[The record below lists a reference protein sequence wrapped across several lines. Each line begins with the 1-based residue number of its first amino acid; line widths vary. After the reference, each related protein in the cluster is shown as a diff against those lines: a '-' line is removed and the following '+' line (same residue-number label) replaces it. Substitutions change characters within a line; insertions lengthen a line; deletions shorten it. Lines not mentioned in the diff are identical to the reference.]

1 MDEVR
6 AFFMNPTQRI
16 KLRGPLTGGARI
28 ITEDDDDQY
37 MGRKMEH
44 RHSALSDVGTDYA
57 REVKERETELYLR
70 NELNRE
76 QAASTSVAG
85 GLESMEHL
93 SFRSLCAQYRRAQ

>member
-1 MDEVR
+1 
-6 AFFMNPTQRI
+6 MNPTQRI

-70 NELNRE
+70 VSMIFQKNHVICQE
-76 QAASTSVAG
+76 SVKI
-85 GLESMEHL
+85 
-93 SFRSLCAQYRRAQ
+93 LCYRVII